1 MVKIFMGMGI
11 QNLMGHM
18 RMSTVWHMLDE
29 NSWNFRNVMCAVFY
43 SLLCEQHGGVVVSS
57 VTL

>member
-18 RMSTVWHMLDE
+18 RSTVWHMLDE
-29 NSWNFRNVMCAVFY
+29 NS
-43 SLLCEQHGGVVVSS
+43 
-57 VTL
+57 